1 MMSAFFH
8 FQHTSNRLFNNY
20 IKSYIDTKLV
30 LLEIN
35 LELNRKRKENL
46 IKIKYQR
53 GKLILK

>member
-8 FQHTSNRLFNNY
+8 FQHTSNRLFNNC
-20 IKSYIDTKLV
+20 IKSYIDTSLV